1 MRVSFKPL
9 EWVRIVSP
17 NLNRIKNNIFNGI
30 FSGYLYENLIVYLW
44 NILVMIRFLCECN
57 VNRCSAV

>member
-17 NLNRIKNNIFNGI
+17 SLNRIKNNIFNGI
-30 FSGYLYENLIVYLW
+30 FSGYLYENLIVYLC
-44 NILVMIRFLCECN
+44 NILVIIRFLCECI